1 MNNGSSPF
9 LSTLFIPRVGVLF
22 AGRSQNRNVE
32 IFQMATDSKSKSDQY
47 NTAVARA
54 TGGGAAGAQT
64 GELMKA
70 QPPEA
75 AALIKTMSPEEMK
88 AEIAADLASGKF
100 EAAPEILSLKEG
112 QRIEGILEGNGP
124 MAEFTDQDTGE
135 VTNVKTWILADDT
148 GAVRV
153 SILSSAQLDRKL
165 NGFIGYKVKIARGK
179 EVNIA
184 GTRKRM
190 TEYAVWGPRLANG
203 QKRQWFDVS
212 NETRMALAQGNGHK
226 ALPAG
231 NVIDVPDVTP
241 TPTASA

>member
-1 MNNGSSPF
+1 
-9 LSTLFIPRVGVLF
+9 
-22 AGRSQNRNVE
+22 
-32 IFQMATDSKSKSDQY
+32 MATDSKSSSKSEQY
-47 NTAVARA
+47 NQAVTRA
-54 TGGGAAGAQT
+54 TGNAGAAAGGVQA

-75 AALIKTMSPEEMK
+75 AALIKTMTPEEMK
-88 AEIAADLASGKF
+88 QEIATDLASGKF

-124 MAEFTDQDTGE
+124 LAEFTDADTGE
-135 VTNVKTWILADDT
+135 VTYVKTWILADDT

-203 QKRQWFDVS
+203 KKRQWFDLS
-212 NETRMALAQGNGHK
+212 NAERMALEQGNGHQK

-231 NVIDVPDVTP
+231 VIDVPESTP
-241 TPTASA
+241 TPAQA